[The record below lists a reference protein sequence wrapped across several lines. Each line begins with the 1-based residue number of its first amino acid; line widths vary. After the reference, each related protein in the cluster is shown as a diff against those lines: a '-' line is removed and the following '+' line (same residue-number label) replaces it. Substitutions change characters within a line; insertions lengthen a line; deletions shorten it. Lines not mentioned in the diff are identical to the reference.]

1 MQKAHVMVYD
11 DSRYEHIV
19 IHDTKT
25 YSYGMHTTIRS
36 RIQYTHREH
45 SPLSHPRPT
54 IGKVAKFTS
63 SRRRTLVNALFH
75 KSHTLPHSPMGF
87 LQENAT
93 ANIVII
99 IEENIVFDDFFFIF
113 CIFVYKKNHLIYFF
127 TNFGH

>member
-1 MQKAHVMVYD
+1 MY
-11 DSRYEHIV
+11 
-19 IHDTKT
+19 
-25 YSYGMHTTIRS
+25 TTIRS

-45 SPLSHPRPT
+45 SPLSHLRPT

-63 SRRRTLVNALFH
+63 SRRRTSVNALFH
-75 KSHTLPHSPMGF
+75 KSHTLPLSPIGF

-99 IEENIVFDDFFFIF
+99 IEENIVYDDFFFTF

>member
-1 MQKAHVMVYD
+1 MY
-11 DSRYEHIV
+11 
-19 IHDTKT
+19 
-25 YSYGMHTTIRS
+25 TTIRS

-45 SPLSHPRPT
+45 SPLSHLRPT

-75 KSHTLPHSPMGF
+75 KSRTLPHSPLGF

-99 IEENIVFDDFFFIF
+99 IEEYNINNVFSPLSAFLFSKRGRE
-113 CIFVYKKNHLIYFF
+113 CRFF
-127 TNFGH
+127 TNFGTSKEDRMKVEA

>member
-11 DSRYEHIV
+11 DSMYELLV
-19 IHDTKT
+19 IHGTLT
-25 YSYGMHTTIRS
+25 YCYGMYTTIRS

-45 SPLSHPRPT
+45 SPLSHLRPT

-75 KSHTLPHSPMGF
+75 KSHTLPHSPMSF

-99 IEENIVFDDFFFIF
+99 IEENIVYDDFFFTF

-127 TNFGH
+127 TIFGH

>member
-1 MQKAHVMVYD
+1 MY
-11 DSRYEHIV
+11 
-19 IHDTKT
+19 
-25 YSYGMHTTIRS
+25 TTIRS

-45 SPLSHPRPT
+45 SPLSHLRPT

-99 IEENIVFDDFFFIF
+99 IEEYNINDVFFPFQHFYSQKQGRNVDFLLTLGHQKNIEWRRSIK
-113 CIFVYKKNHLIYFF
+113 CFVCNGYYYSSS
-127 TNFGH
+127 

>member
-63 SRRRTLVNALFH
+63 SRRRTLANALFH
-75 KSHTLPHSPMGF
+75 KSHTHPLSPLGF
-87 LQENAT
+87 LRKNAFAKIT
-93 ANIVII
+93 NISEIRALI
-99 IEENIVFDDFFFIF
+99 LFFL
-113 CIFVYKKNHLIYFF
+113 CIFAEKKLNILKSNCHDWLS
-127 TNFGH
+127 